1 MSDTTPQ
8 PPGFESWAIL
18 ELLGHRQRVGLV
30 REVEMFGGKMLR
42 IDIPTE
48 GGDITEFYGAS
59 SLYAM
64 RPVSEEVV
72 RDIMRHSADPRP
84 IRPAEYR
91 ERPALTDDRYDDA
104 DDLAGVF

>member
-1 MSDTTPQ
+1 MSDAASQLTS
-8 PPGFESWAIL
+8 FESWAIL
-18 ELLGHRQRVGLV
+18 ELLGHRQRAGLV

-42 IDIPTE
+42 IDIPAE

-72 RDIMRHSADPRP
+72 RDIMKRSADPRP

-91 ERPALTDDRYDDA
+91 ERPALTDDRYDDD
-104 DDLAGVF
+104 DDLAEAF